1 MGEFGATDTGC
12 VMMEILM
19 AGRWIPG
26 KTSVVFCVS
35 EFLFLVGPLTF
46 GDTGSFMVCLW
57 TRELAFTHFRLR
69 CLRKQCNVFNV
80 VENK

>member
-1 MGEFGATDTGC
+1 
-12 VMMEILM
+12 M

-69 CLRKQCNVFNV
+69 CLR
-80 VENK
+80 